1 MARRTQRVSS
11 HPCRLPAEVSS
22 RHESSVE
29 ARLAEGRGRFAAD
42 VKSIDAEGDD
52 RLLLREFA
60 NPFVHALGRGGYGAL
75 PTFIRSSAAR
85 RPLASF
91 WGSSLPQK
99 CMKNIRGSSLSMWL

>member
-60 NPFVHALGRGGYGAL
+60 NPFVHALRITPDSTRHDFVRATRVVLRTGVDDLHRRARGDH
-75 PTFIRSSAAR
+75 
-85 RPLASF
+85 RPDFLNSY
-91 WGSSLPQK
+91 
-99 CMKNIRGSSLSMWL
+99 R